1 MFLWPTVWKDNRY
14 LCPTA
19 SPLNSSVAPFT
30 TEITK
35 ETPKICGAALG
46 LLVTEVLLEALVF
59 AALFVRSPINQFPIR
74 TDGLR
79 KSYAV
84 DDTNYHLM
92 TSSSRLNIIKFNNF
106 TLKALLAAFLS
117 RSLSEVLMFTNEII
131 VETNKDVFWVSENKF
146 STKIWNEFQGRGISY
161 SFLLFSMIMATR
173 IFYLMF
179 KNTAKWNVYKVSFDK
194 REGIHNLISHLKVC
208 FIKMF
213 RWKASESFLI

>member
-1 MFLWPTVWKDNRY
+1 MFLWPTVWKNNRY

-19 SPLNSSVAPFT
+19 SPLNSSVVPFDAK
-30 TEITK
+30 IIK
-35 ETPKICGAALG
+35 EAPKICGAALG

-59 AALFVRSPINQFPIR
+59 AALFLRSPVNQFPIR

-131 VETNKDVFWVSENKF
+131 VETNKDVFWVSEKHFQRKF
-146 STKIWNEFQGRGISY
+146 E
-161 SFLLFSMIMATR
+161 
-173 IFYLMF
+173 
-179 KNTAKWNVYKVSFDK
+179 KNF
-194 REGIHNLISHLKVC
+194 REGEFHIR
-208 FIKMF
+208 FF
-213 RWKASESFLI
+213 YFQ

>member
-1 MFLWPTVWKDNRY
+1 MFLWPTVWKNNRY

-19 SPLNSSVAPFT
+19 SPLNSSVVPFD
-30 TEITK
+30 TK
-35 ETPKICGAALG
+35 IIKEAPKICGAALG

-59 AALFVRSPINQFPIR
+59 AALFVRSPVNQFPIR

-131 VETNKDVFWVSENKF
+131 VETNKDVFWVSEKHFQRKF
-146 STKIWNEFQGRGISY
+146 E
-161 SFLLFSMIMATR
+161 
-173 IFYLMF
+173 
-179 KNTAKWNVYKVSFDK
+179 KNF
-194 REGIHNLISHLKVC
+194 REGEFHIR
-208 FIKMF
+208 FF
-213 RWKASESFLI
+213 YFQ

>member
-14 LCPTA
+14 LCPIA
-19 SPLNSSVAPFT
+19 SPLNSSVAPFN

-59 AALFVRSPINQFPIR
+59 AALFVRSPVNQFPIR

-131 VETNKDVFWVSENKF
+131 VETNKDVFWVSE
-146 STKIWNEFQGRGISY
+146 IH
-161 SFLLFSMIMATR
+161 
-173 IFYLMF
+173 FYRKLEIDF
-179 KNTAKWNVYKVSFDK
+179 
-194 REGIHNLISHLKVC
+194 REGEFHIHFCC
-208 FIKMF
+208 FQ
-213 RWKASESFLI
+213 